1 MKKREESKI
10 DQAKH
15 KATLGHTDKKQSMI
29 GDKSNNLLA
38 SIANVQLAGQE
49 PKQNKKDH
57 IPKNY
62 SSLS

>member
-15 KATLGHTDKKQSMI
+15 KATLGHTDKKQSML

-38 SIANVQLAGQE
+38 SIASV
-49 PKQNKKDH
+49 
-57 IPKNY
+57 
-62 SSLS
+62 

>member
-29 GDKSNNLLA
+29 GDKSNNPLA
-38 SIANVQLAGQE
+38 NIVTAQLA
-49 PKQNKKDH
+49 N
-57 IPKNY
+57 
-62 SSLS
+62 